1 MKRTSSESHQVHLN
15 GRVVREFGKATE
27 VLKVFLWGQEIGR
40 LAWHDARKTT
50 FFVYNPEFLK
60 GTLDVAPLAA
70 SIHNPLS
77 TRAIFGEAE
86 RIYQKLP
93 SFIADSLPDAWG
105 NKLFEQWR
113 KDNHLTE
120 RNVTSLEKLAFIGK
134 RGMGALEFVPEIKR
148 GAMTDKI
155 DIKALA
161 DLAEK
166 IAIER
171 DNVRIL
177 PDESLTLQ
185 SLIAVGTSAGGR
197 QPKGIIAINKKNG
210 EIRSGQTD
218 VKPDYDYYIL
228 KFGDKMRSSAEL
240 EQAYYEMALAAGIN
254 MMESRLL
261 EVDGVNHFLTKRFDR
276 NETGKLH
283 TQTLAAM
290 DPEADSY
297 EKLFAVC
304 RKLHLPEVDCQELYR
319 RMVFNILANN
329 TDDHH
334 KNFTFVMK
342 RPNSESHQTRLN
354 GRVVREEGVANQQ
367 VTWRLSPAYDMTYIF
382 DTGGYLPNR
391 EHCLMIGGKLQ
402 GITRDDAIQFARDNG
417 IRRPDA
423 IIREVVAALK
433 QFRAVATKY
442 GVSEQW
448 TGRVET
454 TIIDQLKA
462 WGEWQEDAAMPEMI
476 INGHSVSNIRMEQAY
491 KGNYHLLAEIDGKER
506 KFVIGKNKEEFALI
520 EKTGLANLTSE
531 QLQAMIEKYFFS

>member
-1 MKRTSSESHQVHLN
+1 MR
-15 GRVVREFGKATE
+15 E

-40 LAWHDARKTT
+40 LAWHDARKTS
-50 FFVYNPEFLK
+50 FFMYNPEFLK

-70 SIHNPLS
+70 SIYNPLS

-105 NKLFEQWR
+105 NQLFEQWR
-113 KDNHLTE
+113 KENHLTE

-134 RGMGALEFVPEIKR
+134 RGMGALEFVPEIER
-148 GAMTDKI
+148 GSLTDKI
-155 DIKALA
+155 DIKTLA

-166 IAIER
+166 IAKER
-171 DNVRIL
+171 ENVRIM
-177 PDESLTLQ
+177 PDESMTLQ

-197 QPKGIIAINKKNG
+197 QPKGIIAIDKTTG
-210 EIRSGQTD
+210 EICSGQTD
-218 VKPDYDYYIL
+218 VRPNMDYYIL
-228 KFGDKMRSSAEL
+228 KFGDKSRSSAEL
-240 EQAYYEMALAAGIN
+240 EQTYYEMATASGIN

-261 EVDGVNHFLTKRFDR
+261 EVDSVKHFLTKRFDR

-319 RMVFNILANN
+319 RMVFNILGNN

-334 KNFTFVMK
+334 KNFTFIMD
-342 RPNSESHQTRLN
+342 RQ
-354 GRVVREEGVANQQ
+354 G
-367 VTWRLSPAYDMTYIF
+367 TWRLSPAYDVTYIF
-382 DTGGYLPNR
+382 DTGGYLPNK

-402 GITRDDAIQFARDNG
+402 GITREDVVQFARDNG

-423 IIREVVAALK
+423 IIRNVAESLK
-433 QFRAVATKY
+433 QFRSIATKY
-442 GVSEQW
+442 EVSEQW
-448 TGRVET
+448 IGRVEA
-454 TIIDQLKA
+454 TIIDHLRA
-462 WGEWQEDAAMPEMI
+462 WGELNDETFTPELTI
-476 INGHSVSNIRMEQAY
+476 KGHSVKGVRMEQTY

-520 EKTGLANLTSE
+520 ERTGIANLSAE
-531 QLQAMIEKYFFS
+531 QLQAMTEKFFLDYTN